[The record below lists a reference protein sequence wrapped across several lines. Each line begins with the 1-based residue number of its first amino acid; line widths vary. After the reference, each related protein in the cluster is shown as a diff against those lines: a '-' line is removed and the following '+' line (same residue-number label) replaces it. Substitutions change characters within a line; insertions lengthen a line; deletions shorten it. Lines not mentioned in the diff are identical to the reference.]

1 MHWIHV
7 LHLHHM
13 GMVMADLAD
22 RMEALV
28 GLTVVLDHTADL
40 AAGFLFHC
48 HCLSQFQAMDIP
60 LIGGKVNM
68 APSIQGRRFH

>member
-1 MHWIHV
+1 MQWMHV

-13 GMVMADLAD
+13 AMVMADLAD
-22 RMEALV
+22 RMEALE
-28 GLTVVLDHTADL
+28 GLTVVLDHMADL

-48 HCLSQFQAMDIP
+48 RCLSPCQAMDIP

-68 APSIQGRRFH
+68 AHSIQGRRFH